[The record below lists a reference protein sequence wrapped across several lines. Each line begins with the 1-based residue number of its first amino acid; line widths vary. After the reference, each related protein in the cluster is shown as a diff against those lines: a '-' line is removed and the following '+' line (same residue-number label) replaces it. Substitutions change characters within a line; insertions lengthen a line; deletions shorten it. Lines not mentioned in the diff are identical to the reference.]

1 MVGVGLADFCYKPT
15 LWVQHIIQDTV
26 KPEISGYYL
35 MCNRMSQSP
44 FAQDIAVW
52 MKNHI
57 VNCDLLLNEMIVVD
71 SP

>member
-52 MKNHI
+52 MKKSN
-57 VNCDLLLNEMIVVD
+57 
-71 SP
+71 